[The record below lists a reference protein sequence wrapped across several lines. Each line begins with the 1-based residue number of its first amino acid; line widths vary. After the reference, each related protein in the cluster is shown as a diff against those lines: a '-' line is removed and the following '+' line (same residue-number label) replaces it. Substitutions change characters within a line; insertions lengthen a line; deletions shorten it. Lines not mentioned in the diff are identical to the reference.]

1 MNVREERN
9 DIKPG
14 SQSMI
19 RVFVCEAPMGEGWWS
34 RSKHV
39 NKDVR
44 CERPWDV
51 EDHSVLQISTVE
63 KTG

>member
-1 MNVREERN
+1 
-9 DIKPG
+9 
-14 SQSMI
+14 MI
-19 RVFVCEAPMGEGWWS
+19 SVFDCEAPMGEGWWS

-51 EDHSVLQISTVE
+51 EDHSALQISTVE